1 MNKLKDAFLSLKI
14 NKSLRYD
21 DVSLNVLKK
30 YFKSLLE
37 TLKYLFNLS
46 IENGIFSD
54 DLKIAKVTPI

>member
-1 MNKLKDAFLSLKI
+1 MNELKDAFLSLKI

>member
-1 MNKLKDAFLSLKI
+1 MNELKDTFLSLKI